1 MRQGR
6 MRCKPQRSWPGGGL
20 RESWLQTS
28 VERRFGTGKFKMLSR
43 FLAQHK
49 LRSALNWLGLAILLA
64 GLVSAALIWRTSK
77 PDSANPDQER
87 IDPSTPLAPSDS
99 RKQTRQIEIYY
110 GKTGVLAERWREEI
124 ERFKSGRALAKLV
137 VVVSLI
143 AAFGCFLLASRQPM
157 WPSND
162 PTRFGS

>member
-1 MRQGR
+1 
-6 MRCKPQRSWPGGGL
+6 
-20 RESWLQTS
+20 
-28 VERRFGTGKFKMLSR
+28 MLNR
-43 FLAQHK
+43 FLPQSTIQ
-49 LRSALNWLGLAILLA
+49 LRSALNWLGVVILLA
-64 GLVSAALIWRTSK
+64 GLGSATVIWRTSG

-124 ERFKSGRALAKLV
+124 ERFKSGRPLAKLV

-143 AAFGCFLLASRQPM
+143 AAFGCFLLASRQTM

-162 PTRFGS
+162 TTRFGSPPR